1 MAKRNISTSRRGFL
15 ISVGAGSVA
24 TAAAVVSAVTAEPK
38 AGSSATGPQAKDGYQ
53 VSEHINKYYRT
64 TRV

>member
-1 MAKRNISTSRRGFL
+1 MSKPSVPTSRRRFL
-15 ISVGAGSVA
+15 ISIGAGGAA
-24 TAAAVVSAVTAEPK
+24 TAAAVIAAVTPEPVV
-38 AGSSATGPQAKDGYQ
+38 SATGSAKPARNGYQ

>member
-1 MAKRNISTSRRGFL
+1 MANNRISASRRGFL
-15 ISVGAGSVA
+15 LTVGAGSVA
-24 TAAAVVSAVTAEPK
+24 TAAAAVQSMTPAPEPAKIPASAVDK
-38 AGSSATGPQAKDGYQ
+38 GGYK

>member
-1 MAKRNISTSRRGFL
+1 MAKRKMSASRRGFL

-24 TAAAVVSAVTAEPK
+24 TAAAVVHSVTPESEA
-38 AGSSATGPQAKDGYQ
+38 ATIAPRPSKKGGYQ
-53 VSEHINKYYRT
+53 VSDHINKYYRT